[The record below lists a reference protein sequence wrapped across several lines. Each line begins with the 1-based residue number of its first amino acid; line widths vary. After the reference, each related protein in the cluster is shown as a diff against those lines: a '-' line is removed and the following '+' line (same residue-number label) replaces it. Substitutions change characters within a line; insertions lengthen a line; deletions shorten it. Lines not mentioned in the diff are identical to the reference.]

1 MKAIKVFID
10 KSNTMKMVRLIPE
23 LNNEEGIAA
32 VIVNPD
38 EFVVAAEGD
47 CLMAWAQA
55 VLTKEF
61 EDYSIEIIKW

>member
-10 KSNTMKMVRLIPE
+10 KSDTMKMVRLIPE

-38 EFVVAAEGD
+38 EFVVAAEGGLLNGLGKS
-47 CLMAWAQA
+47 CAYKR
-55 VLTKEF
+55 V
-61 EDYSIEIIKW
+61 